1 MPSLNFFKIFSR
13 ANGSK
18 SHPDK
23 TGQFVAANRSLAIIE
38 FSMDGTILYA
48 NENFLQTMGYRLDEI
63 VGQHHRI
70 FADPYYAQSAEY
82 RAFWEKL
89 NRGDFDAGEYK
100 RIKNGGEEIWLQA
113 SYTPILDR
121 RGRPTKVVKFAT
133 DITEAKR
140 RSVDYVGQI
149 EAIGKSQAVIEF
161 TMDGSILN
169 ANENFLNTLGYTL
182 DEIKGKHHSMFAEPK
197 YTASAEYKDFWGRL
211 NRGEYDSGEYKRLGK
226 GGREIWIQASYNPIM
241 DPGGKPYKVVKYAT
255 DVTAQKLQNADYVG
269 QLEAIGKSQA
279 VIEFTM
285 DGNILNANE
294 NFLNTLGYTLD
305 EIKGKHHSMFAEPKY
320 AASAAY
326 KDFWAKL
333 GRGEYDSGEYKRL
346 GKGGKEIWI
355 QASYNPIMD
364 LNGKP
369 YKVVKYATDVT
380 AQKLQNADYVGQI
393 EAIGKSQA
401 VIEFTMAGNILN
413 ANENFLNTLGYTLD
427 EIKGKHHS
435 MFAEPKYA
443 ASAAYKDFWA
453 KLGRGEYDSGEY
465 KRLGKGGKEIW
476 IQASYNPIMDLN
488 GKPYKV
494 VKYASDIT
502 GEKEQAIMTEQC
514 LGEAGQVM
522 RELANGNLSK
532 FMVGEYSG
540 EFETLKEAIN
550 TTVTKLRETVE
561 QISRATGSINVS
573 ASEISQGNNNLSAR
587 TEQQAANLEETAASM
602 EELTSTVK
610 NNADNAQQ
618 ANQVAATA
626 RSAAEN
632 GGEVVSQAVTAMGQ
646 ISESSNKIA
655 EIIGVIDEIAFQTNL
670 LALNASVEAA
680 RAGEQGRGFAVV
692 ATEVR
697 NLASRSA
704 EAAKEIKGL
713 IKDSV
718 EKVNSGSEL
727 VNQTGESLQEIVDGV
742 KKVGDIIAEIASA
755 SSEQSAGIDQVNQA
769 VTQMDEMTQQNAA
782 LAEQTSAASV
792 AMTTTANEM
801 QQAMSFFRTSAS
813 NDADELV
820 QPMAQAAAARVAPK
834 AAAPKPTLAPKR
846 APAPKAA
853 PRPVASSSS
862 AAAVDEEE
870 WEEF

>member
-1 MPSLNFFKIFSR
+1 
-13 ANGSK
+13 
-18 SHPDK
+18 
-23 TGQFVAANRSLAIIE
+23 
-38 FSMDGTILYA
+38 
-48 NENFLQTMGYRLDEI
+48 
-63 VGQHHRI
+63 
-70 FADPYYAQSAEY
+70 
-82 RAFWEKL
+82 
-89 NRGDFDAGEYK
+89 
-100 RIKNGGEEIWLQA
+100 
-113 SYTPILDR
+113 
-121 RGRPTKVVKFAT
+121 
-133 DITEAKR
+133 
-140 RSVDYVGQI
+140 
-149 EAIGKSQAVIEF
+149 
-161 TMDGSILN
+161 
-169 ANENFLNTLGYTL
+169 
-182 DEIKGKHHSMFAEPK
+182 
-197 YTASAEYKDFWGRL
+197 
-211 NRGEYDSGEYKRLGK
+211 
-226 GGREIWIQASYNPIM
+226 
-241 DPGGKPYKVVKYAT
+241 VVKYAT